1 MLNYVIDQISAGKL
15 FQSIGAL
22 NIKAVLQGKKKQ
34 QKKSFTQGMKSLDSV
49 SNLIIKRVRYNI
61 YCCK

>member
-34 QKKSFTQGMKSLDSV
+34 QKKFYPRNKKSGQCV
-49 SNLIIKRVRYNI
+49 
-61 YCCK
+61 